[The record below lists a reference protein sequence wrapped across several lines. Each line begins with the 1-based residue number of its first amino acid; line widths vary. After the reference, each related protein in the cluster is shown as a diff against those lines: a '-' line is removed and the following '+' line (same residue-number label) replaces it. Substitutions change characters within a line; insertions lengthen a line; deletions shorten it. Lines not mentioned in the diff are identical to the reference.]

1 MEHHNESE
9 NVHDGTGN
17 IIIKVRMTR
26 LKMEYNESNESKIDM
41 TLRGNIIMKVRLT

>member
-26 LKMEYNESNESKIDM
+26 LKMEHRNESENDTTEDGIS
-41 TLRGNIIMKVRLT
+41 